1 MSAPNRP
8 WTSDLLR
15 SIDVVSEQQRLQTVK
30 FAPAS
35 DAEPARE
42 RAEGLGAKKQNA
54 GSAASDLEAELSAA
68 ERMIAERNAAA
79 AAEAFQRVLEKSPGQ
94 PRALYGLAV
103 ASVLQGD
110 AEHARALFEQVVA
123 AALADSAEMRPEPA
137 TLAWSHIYLGRMH
150 DLEDDR
156 EQALQEYR
164 AALAIDNA
172 SETARLAAQ
181 RGIEQAYQPAVSNR
195 PPE

>member
-1 MSAPNRP
+1 V
-8 WTSDLLR
+8 
-15 SIDVVSEQQRLQTVK
+15 ISEQQRLETVK

-35 DAEPARE
+35 DAEPVRE
-42 RAEGLGAKKQNA
+42 RAEGLGAKKQNT
-54 GSAASDLEAELSAA
+54 GNAASDLEPELSAA
-68 ERMIAERNAAA
+68 ERMIAGRNAAA
-79 AAEAFQRVLEKSPGQ
+79 AGEAFQRILEKSPGQ

-123 AALADSAEMRPEPA
+123 AAHADRAVLRPDPA
-137 TLAWSHIYLGRMH
+137 TLAWSHIYLGRMY
-150 DLEDDR
+150 DLEEDR

-172 SETARLAAQ
+172 SETARSAAQ
-181 RGIEQAYQPAVSNR
+181 HGIEHVYQPTVSNR
-195 PPE
+195 PPQ